1 MEAAVTSMRRG
12 FLRSFA
18 GAAVFGVLLASTP
31 AHAADPIKVGFSMA
45 LTGGFA
51 PIGKQ
56 ILTAVEIW
64 RDDVNAKG
72 GLLGRP
78 IKLVYYDDQSNPAT
92 VPAIYAK
99 LLNLDHAD
107 LLIGPYATP
116 MIAAAMPA
124 IMQNNKMTIGILGLS
139 VNKRFKNYPRYF
151 SMTPL
156 GPEGPSA
163 FSKGFFELAAAQTPK
178 PRTVA
183 IIAADGEFPKTSSDG
198 ARQNA
203 KAAGFE
209 IIYDRTYPPNTSDFT
224 SVMRAVKAA
233 NPDIVFAAAYPPDT
247 VGIVRAADEIGLTPK
262 MFGGSLIGLT
272 ATAIKMQLGPLVNG
286 FVNYES
292 FMPSFKFAGT
302 AELMQR
308 YEAKATSLGV
318 DPLGYAFAPFA
329 YAAGQLTA
337 QAVTET
343 KSLDPEK
350 LAAYLHSHT
359 IQTVVGPLA
368 FGADGEWTRPGIIFT
383 QFQNVNGHDIG
394 QFKGAAK
401 EPIIWPRKSATGNL
415 IYPYGKAKTE

>member
-1 MEAAVTSMRRG
+1 VILMKHG
-12 FLRSFA
+12 ILR
-18 GAAVFGVLLASTP
+18 LLAGVVLCGPLLTTGP
-31 AHAADPIKVGFSMA
+31 ACAADPIKVGFSMA

-56 ILTAVEIW
+56 ILTALEIW

-78 IKLVYYDDQSNPAT
+78 LKLVFYDDQSNPAT
-92 VPAIYAK
+92 VPAIYTK
-99 LLNLDHAD
+99 LLALDHAD
-107 LLIGPYATP
+107 LLVGPYATP
-116 MIAAAMPA
+116 MIAAAMPG
-124 IMQNNKMTIGILGLS
+124 IMQNNRMTIGILGLS
-139 VNKRFKNYPRYF
+139 VNKRFNNYPRYF

-156 GPEGPSA
+156 GPEGPPA
-163 FSKGFFELAAAQTPK
+163 FSKGFFELAAAQAPK

-183 IIAADGEFPKTSSDG
+183 IIAADGEFPKTSSEG

-209 IIYDRTYPPNTSDFT
+209 IIYDRTYPPNTADFAP
-224 SVMRAVKAA
+224 VMRAVKAA
-233 NPDIVFAAAYPPDT
+233 NADIVFAAAYPPDT
-247 VGIVRAADEIGLTPK
+247 VGIVRAADEIGLAPK

-286 FVNYES
+286 LVNYES

-308 YEAKATSLGV
+308 YEAKAASLGV

-329 YAAGQLTA
+329 YATGQLTA

-359 IQTVVGPLA
+359 VETVVGPLA
-368 FGADGEWTRPGIIFT
+368 FGADGEWTRSGIIFT
-383 QFQNVNGHDIG
+383 QFQNVNGHDLG
-394 QFKGAAK
+394 QFKGAVK
-401 EPIIWPRKSATGNL
+401 EPIVWPKPLATGSL
-415 IYPYGKAKTE
+415 IYPYERAKAE